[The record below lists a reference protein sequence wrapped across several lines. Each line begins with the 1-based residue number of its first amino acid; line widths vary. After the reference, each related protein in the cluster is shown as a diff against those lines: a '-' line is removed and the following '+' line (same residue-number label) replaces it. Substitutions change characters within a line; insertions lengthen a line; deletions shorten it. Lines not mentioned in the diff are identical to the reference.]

1 MILLTW
7 IEGFP
12 LWFRMGL
19 TALLFLAVILQSLS
33 IRKLL
38 SKKIKFQW
46 KNASGEVQED
56 RRKK

>member
-1 MILLTW
+1 MILSLW

-12 LWFRMGL
+12 LWFRMSL
-19 TALLFLAVILQSLS
+19 TGLLFLAVVLQSLS

-46 KNASGEVQED
+46 KNASGELQED